1 MNVGHRLDQPASSAG
16 RTESVKAGASGG
28 RPQGILLG
36 VEAAGWDL
44 GHAAVVT
51 AAALVAAG
59 IVIVVVHLVVRRV
72 GRRDPV
78 LASLTDRA
86 RYPFRALTVVV
97 ALLVARPEEG
107 APPETADRIRH
118 TLVLLL
124 IGVGAWLLA
133 RLALVAQEAAL
144 RRSDV
149 SVPDN
154 LRSRRL
160 HTQVILL
167 RRITVA
173 VIAVTAVAAMLL
185 TFASVR
191 TIGASLLASAGVV
204 GIVVGLAAQTTLSNV
219 FAGLQLAFSDEL
231 RLDDVV
237 VVEQEWGRIE
247 ELTLTY
253 VVIRLWDERRL
264 VLPTTYFTQTPF
276 QNWTRQESRVIGSV
290 LLYVDY
296 SLPVSP
302 LRRELQRVLEES
314 PLWDRRDW
322 VLQVVDSTPTTMVLR
337 ALMSSAD
344 APSNWDLR
352 CDVREQLL
360 AFLAEHYPDQ
370 LPRIRAEVPAAAV
383 LAVPDSPQDQ
393 PDPGTA

>member
-1 MNVGHRLDQPASSAG
+1 V
-16 RTESVKAGASGG
+16 
-28 RPQGILLG
+28 QGQD
-36 VEAAGWDL
+36 WDL
-44 GHAAVVT
+44 GHAALVT
-51 AAALVAAG
+51 AVALLAAG
-59 IVIVVVHLVVRRV
+59 IVILVVHLVVRRL

-78 LASLTDRA
+78 LASLTGRA
-86 RYPFRALTVVV
+86 ALPFRLLTVIV
-97 ALLVARPEEG
+97 ALLVAQPEQG
-107 APPETADRIRH
+107 AAPETVDRVRH

-133 RLALVAQEAAL
+133 RLALVAQDAAL
-144 RRSDV
+144 RHQDL

-154 LRSRRL
+154 LRVRRL

-237 VVEQEWGRIE
+237 VVEEEWGRIE

-276 QNWTRQESRVIGSV
+276 QNWTRHESRVIGSV
-290 LLYVDY
+290 ILHADY
-296 SLPVSP
+296 SLPVPP
-302 LRRELQRVLEES
+302 LRQELQRVLADS
-314 PLWDRRDW
+314 PLWDRQDW
-322 VLQVVDSTPTTMVLR
+322 VLQVVDTTPTTMVLR

-370 LPRIRAEVPAAAV
+370 LPHIRADVPPAAVVAAPITV
-383 LAVPDSPQDQ
+383 ADGRQDRT
-393 PDPGTA
+393 DPGRS

>member
-1 MNVGHRLDQPASSAG
+1 
-16 RTESVKAGASGG
+16 
-28 RPQGILLG
+28 LG
-36 VEAAGWDL
+36 VEAPGWDL
-44 GHAAVVT
+44 GHAALV
-51 AAALVAAG
+51 AAVALLAAG
-59 IVIVVVHLVVRRV
+59 IVIAVVHLVVRRL

-78 LASLTDRA
+78 LASLTGRA
-86 RYPFRALTVVV
+86 SYPFRALTVIV
-97 ALLVARPEEG
+97 ALLIGRPEEG
-107 APPETADRIRH
+107 ASPETVERFRH

-133 RLALVAQEAAL
+133 RLALVVQDAAL
-144 RRSDV
+144 RHQDLST
-149 SVPDN
+149 PDN
-154 LRSRRL
+154 LRVRRL
-160 HTQVILL
+160 YTQVILL

-276 QNWTRQESRVIGSV
+276 QNWTRHESRVIGSV
-290 LLYVDY
+290 LLYADY
-296 SLPVSP
+296 SLPVDP

-314 PLWDRRDW
+314 ALWDRRDW
-322 VLQVVDSTPTTMVLR
+322 VLQVVDTTPTTMVLR

-352 CDVREQLL
+352 CDVRERLL

-370 LPRIRAEVPAAAV
+370 LPRIRAEVPAAAIV
-383 LAVPDSPQDQ
+383 AAPDGQPRDQ
-393 PDPGTA
+393 PHPDPGTS

>member
-1 MNVGHRLDQPASSAG
+1 MTPPAATSRSAPI
-16 RTESVKAGASGG
+16 AASGG
-28 RPQGILLG
+28 PPYLPVRACRGCAWAAITGHPVG
-36 VEAAGWDL
+36 VHDPGWDL
-44 GHAAVVT
+44 GHAAFVT
-51 AAALVAAG
+51 ALALVAAG
-59 IVIVVVHLVVRRV
+59 IVILVVHLLSRRL
-72 GRRDPV
+72 GRWDPV
-78 LASLTDRA
+78 LASLAGRA
-86 RYPFRALTVVV
+86 RYAFRALTVIV
-97 ALLVARPEEG
+97 ALLIARPEEG
-107 APPETADRIRH
+107 ASPESVDRFRH
-118 TLVLLL
+118 TMVLLL

-133 RLALVAQEAAL
+133 WLALVAQEAAL
-144 RRSDV
+144 RHQDL

-154 LRSRRL
+154 LRVRRL

-191 TIGASLLASAGVV
+191 AIGASLLASAGVV

-276 QNWTRQESRVIGSV
+276 QNWTRHESRVIGSV
-290 LLYVDY
+290 IVYADY
-296 SLPVSP
+296 SLPVGP
-302 LRRELQRVLEES
+302 LRQELQRVLENS
-314 PLWDRRDW
+314 PLWDRREW
-322 VLQVVDSTPTTMVLR
+322 VLQVVDTTPTTMVLR
-337 ALMSSAD
+337 ALKVGA
-344 APSNWDLR
+344 
-352 CDVREQLL
+352 
-360 AFLAEHYPDQ
+360 
-370 LPRIRAEVPAAAV
+370 
-383 LAVPDSPQDQ
+383 
-393 PDPGTA
+393 

>member
-1 MNVGHRLDQPASSAG
+1 MEAS
-16 RTESVKAGASGG
+16 
-28 RPQGILLG
+28 
-36 VEAAGWDL
+36 GWDL
-44 GHAAVVT
+44 KHAALVT
-51 AAALVAAG
+51 AVALVAAG
-59 IVIVVVHLVVRRV
+59 VVILIVHLLARRV
-72 GRRDPV
+72 GRWDPV
-78 LASLTDRA
+78 LASLAGRA

-97 ALLVARPEEG
+97 ALLVAQPEQG
-107 APPETADRIRH
+107 ASPETADRFRH
-118 TLVLLL
+118 TMVLLL
-124 IGVGAWLLA
+124 IAVGAWLLA

-144 RRSDV
+144 RHQDL

-154 LRSRRL
+154 LRVRRL

-185 TFASVR
+185 TFAPVR
-191 TIGASLLASAGVV
+191 AIGASLLASAGVV

-237 VVEQEWGRIE
+237 VVEQEWGKIE

-276 QNWTRQESRVIGSV
+276 QNWTRHESRVIGSV
-290 LLYVDY
+290 VLHADY
-296 SLPVSP
+296 SLPVDP
-302 LRRELQRVLEES
+302 LRHELQRVLEDS
-314 PLWDRRDW
+314 PLWDRREW
-322 VLQVVDSTPTTMVLR
+322 VLQVVDTTPTTMVVR

-352 CDVREQLL
+352 CDVRERLL

-370 LPRIRAEVPAAAV
+370 LPRIRADVPPAAV
-383 LAVPDSPQDQ
+383 LAAPTAAADGRLNAQPQDRT
-393 PDPGTA
+393 DPGRT

>member
-1 MNVGHRLDQPASSAG
+1 V
-16 RTESVKAGASGG
+16 V
-28 RPQGILLG
+28 
-36 VEAAGWDL
+36 VEAPGWNL
-44 GHAAVVT
+44 GHAALVT
-51 AAALVAAG
+51 AVALLAAG
-59 IVIVVVHLVVRRV
+59 LVILIVHLPVRRV
-72 GRRDPV
+72 RRRDPV
-78 LASLTDRA
+78 LASLAGRA
-86 RYPFRALTVVV
+86 RYQFRALTVIV
-97 ALLVARPEEG
+97 ALLVARPEQG
-107 APPETADRIRH
+107 AAPETVDRIRH
-118 TLVLLL
+118 GLVLLL
-124 IGVGAWLLA
+124 IGVGGWLLA

-144 RRSDV
+144 RRYDL

-154 LRSRRL
+154 LRVRRL
-160 HTQVILL
+160 YTQVILL

-173 VIAVTAVAAMLL
+173 VIVVTAVAAMLL

-191 TIGASLLASAGVV
+191 TIGASLLASAGVL

-237 VVEQEWGRIE
+237 VVEEEWGRVE

-253 VVIRLWDERRL
+253 VVIRVWDERRL

-276 QNWTRQESRVIGSV
+276 QNWTRHEARVVGSV
-290 LLYVDY
+290 ILYADY
-296 SLPVSP
+296 SLPVDP

-322 VLQVVDSTPTTMVLR
+322 VLQVVDTTPTTMVLR

-360 AFLAEHYPDQ
+360 AFLAEHYPDR
-370 LPRIRAEVPAAAV
+370 LPRVRAELPAAAV
-383 LAVPDSPQDQ
+383 VASPDGSANP
-393 PDPGTA
+393 T

>member
-1 MNVGHRLDQPASSAG
+1 VDEP
-16 RTESVKAGASGG
+16 
-28 RPQGILLG
+28 
-36 VEAAGWDL
+36 GWHL
-44 GHAAVVT
+44 GHAAFVT
-51 AAALVAAG
+51 AAALVAAAL
-59 IVIVVVHLVVRRV
+59 VILVVHLLVRPVR
-72 GRRDPV
+72 RRDPV
-78 LASLTDRA
+78 LGSLAGRA
-86 RYPFRALTVVV
+86 RYQFRALTVVV
-97 ALLVARPEEG
+97 ALLVARPENG
-107 APPETADRIRH
+107 AQPETVERVRH
-118 TLVLLL
+118 ALVLLL
-124 IGVGAWLLA
+124 IAAGAWLLA
-133 RLALVAQEAAL
+133 RLALVGQEAAL
-144 RRSDV
+144 RRYDL

-154 LRSRRL
+154 LRVRRL
-160 HTQVILL
+160 HTQVILI

-173 VIAVTAVAAMLL
+173 AVAVTAVAAMLL

-191 TIGASLLASAGVV
+191 TIGASLLASAGVL

-237 VVEQEWGRIE
+237 VVQEEWGRIE

-276 QNWTRQESRVIGSV
+276 QNWTRHEARVVGTVI
-290 LLYVDY
+290 LHADY
-296 SLPVSP
+296 SLPVEP
-302 LRRELQRVLEES
+302 LRQELQRVLEDS

-322 VLQVVDSTPTTMVLR
+322 VLQVVDTTPATMVLR

-370 LPRIRAEVPAAAV
+370 LPKVRAEIPATATPA
-383 LAVPDSPQDQ
+383 PDCATPRADR
-393 PDPGTA
+393 PGP

>member
-1 MNVGHRLDQPASSAG
+1 VHDP
-16 RTESVKAGASGG
+16 
-28 RPQGILLG
+28 
-36 VEAAGWDL
+36 GWDL
-44 GHAAVVT
+44 GHAAFVT
-51 AAALVAAG
+51 ALALVAAG
-59 IVIVVVHLVVRRV
+59 IVILVVHLLSRRL

-78 LASLTDRA
+78 LASLAGRA
-86 RYPFRALTVVV
+86 RYAFRALTVIV
-97 ALLVARPEEG
+97 ALLIARPEEG
-107 APPETADRIRH
+107 ASPETVDRFRH
-118 TLVLLL
+118 TMVLLL

-133 RLALVAQEAAL
+133 WLALVAQEAAL
-144 RRSDV
+144 RHQDL

-154 LRSRRL
+154 LRVRRL

-191 TIGASLLASAGVV
+191 AIGASLLASAGVV

-276 QNWTRQESRVIGSV
+276 QNWTRHESRVIGSV
-290 LLYVDY
+290 IVYADY
-296 SLPVSP
+296 SLPVAP
-302 LRRELQRVLEES
+302 LRQELQRVLENS
-314 PLWDRRDW
+314 PLWDQREW
-322 VLQVVDSTPTTMVLR
+322 VLQVVDTTPTTMVLR

-352 CDVREQLL
+352 CDVRERLL

-370 LPRIRAEVPAAAV
+370 LPRIRADIPAAAV
-383 LAVPDSPQDQ
+383 FAAPDGRPDDRPRDQ
-393 PDPGTA
+393 PLDQTRSDPGSA

>member
-1 MNVGHRLDQPASSAG
+1 VDEP
-16 RTESVKAGASGG
+16 
-28 RPQGILLG
+28 
-36 VEAAGWDL
+36 GWHL
-44 GHAAVVT
+44 CHAALVT

-59 IVIVVVHLVVRRV
+59 LVILFVHLLVRPVR
-72 GRRDPV
+72 RRDPV
-78 LASLTDRA
+78 LGSLAGRA
-86 RYPFRALTVVV
+86 RYPFRALTVLV
-97 ALLVARPEEG
+97 ALLVARPEQG
-107 APPETADRIRH
+107 AQPETVDRVRH
-118 TLVLLL
+118 TIVLLV
-124 IGVGAWLLA
+124 IAVGAWLLA

-144 RRSDV
+144 RRYDV

-154 LRSRRL
+154 LRIRRL
-160 HTQVILL
+160 YTQVILI

-173 VIAVTAVAAMLL
+173 AIAVTAIAAMLL

-204 GIVVGLAAQTTLSNV
+204 GVVVGLAAQTTLSNV

-237 VVEQEWGRIE
+237 VVEEEWGRIE

-276 QNWTRQESRVIGSV
+276 QNWTRHEARVVGSV
-290 LLYVDY
+290 ILHVDY
-296 SLPVSP
+296 SLPVDP
-302 LRRELQRVLEES
+302 LRAELQRVLEES

-322 VLQVVDSTPTTMVLR
+322 VLQVVDTTPTTMVLR

-344 APSNWDLR
+344 AASNWDLR
-352 CDVREQLL
+352 CDVRERLL
-360 AFLAEHYPDQ
+360 GFLAEHYPDR
-370 LPRIRAEVPAAAV
+370 LPRVRAEVPAAAIV
-383 LAVPDSPQDQ
+383 AAPDTGPDGTRADRAPEARPPRAGRAGSP
-393 PDPGTA
+393 

>member
-1 MNVGHRLDQPASSAG
+1 M
-16 RTESVKAGASGG
+16 
-28 RPQGILLG
+28 LLV
-36 VEAAGWDL
+36 VEAPGWHL
-44 GHAAVVT
+44 GHAALVT
-51 AAALVAAG
+51 AVALVAAALVIA
-59 IVIVVVHLVVRRV
+59 VVHLLVRRV
-72 GRRDPV
+72 RRRDPV
-78 LASLTDRA
+78 LASLAGRA
-86 RYPFRALTVVV
+86 RYPFRALAVLV
-97 ALLVARPEEG
+97 ALLVARPEDG
-107 APPETADRIRH
+107 AQPETVDRVRH
-118 TLVLLL
+118 VLVLLL
-124 IGVGAWLLA
+124 IAVGAWLLA

-144 RRSDV
+144 RRHDL

-154 LRSRRL
+154 LRVRRL

-191 TIGASLLASAGVV
+191 TIGASLLASAGVL

-237 VVEQEWGRIE
+237 VVEEEWGRIE

-264 VLPTTYFTQTPF
+264 VLPATYFTQTPF
-276 QNWTRQESRVIGSV
+276 QNWTRHEARVLGSV
-290 LLYVDY
+290 VLYADY
-296 SLPVSP
+296 SLPVDP
-302 LRRELQRVLEES
+302 LRQELHRVLEES

-322 VLQVVDSTPTTMVLR
+322 VLQVVETTPTTMVLR

-352 CDVREQLL
+352 CDVRERLL
-360 AFLAEHYPDQ
+360 AFLAAHYPDR
-370 LPRIRAEVPAAAV
+370 LPRVRAEIPAAAA
-383 LAVPDSPQDQ
+383 LTGPAGSTTLTSASPG
-393 PDPGTA
+393 PSGTDRASRLGRDGDLDR

>member
-1 MNVGHRLDQPASSAG
+1 MEGS
-16 RTESVKAGASGG
+16 
-28 RPQGILLG
+28 
-36 VEAAGWDL
+36 GWDL
-44 GHAAVVT
+44 GHAALVT
-51 AAALVAAG
+51 AVALAAAG
-59 IVIVVVHLVVRRV
+59 IVIVAVHFGVRRL
-72 GRRDPV
+72 GRRDQV
-78 LASLTDRA
+78 LASLAGRA
-86 RYPFRALTVVV
+86 RYPFRVLTIVV
-97 ALLVARPEEG
+97 ALLIARPEEG
-107 APPETADRIRH
+107 ASPETVDRVRH
-118 TLVLLL
+118 VGLLLL

-133 RLALVAQEAAL
+133 RLTLVAQDAAL
-144 RRSDV
+144 RRQDL

-154 LRSRRL
+154 LRVRRL
-160 HTQVILL
+160 YTQVILL

-173 VIAVTAVAAMLL
+173 VIAVAAIAAMLL

-191 TIGASLLASAGVV
+191 AIGASLLASAGVV
-204 GIVVGLAAQTTLSNV
+204 GIIVGLAAQTTLSNV

-237 VVEQEWGRIE
+237 VVQEEWGRIE

-276 QNWTRQESRVIGSV
+276 QNWTRHESRVIGSV
-290 LLYVDY
+290 VLHADY

-302 LRRELQRVLEES
+302 LRQELRRVLEDS
-314 PLWDRRDW
+314 PLWDRQDW
-322 VLQVVDSTPTTMVLR
+322 VLQVVDTTPTTMVLR

-360 AFLAEHYPDQ
+360 AFLAEHYPEQ
-370 LPRIRAEVPAAAV
+370 LPRIRAEIPAAAIV
-383 LAVPDSPQDQ
+383 AAPDGRPRGQSDR
-393 PDPGTA
+393 DPS

>member
-1 MNVGHRLDQPASSAG
+1 V
-16 RTESVKAGASGG
+16 
-28 RPQGILLG
+28 G
-36 VEAAGWDL
+36 VEVPGWDL
-44 GHAAVVT
+44 GHAAFVT
-51 AAALVAAG
+51 AAALLAAG
-59 IVIVVVHLVVRRV
+59 IVILIVHLVARRVRRW
-72 GRRDPV
+72 DPV
-78 LASLTDRA
+78 LASLAGRA
-86 RYPFRALTVVV
+86 RYPFRALTVIV

-107 APPETADRIRH
+107 ASPETADRVRH

-144 RRSDV
+144 RHQDL

-154 LRSRRL
+154 LRVRRL

-237 VVEQEWGRIE
+237 VVQEEWGRIE

-276 QNWTRQESRVIGSV
+276 QNWTRHESRVIGSV
-290 LLYVDY
+290 LLHVDY
-296 SLPVSP
+296 SLPVDP
-302 LRRELQRVLEES
+302 LRGELQRVLEES
-314 PLWDRRDW
+314 PLWDRREW
-322 VLQVVDSTPTTMVLR
+322 VLQVVDTTPTTMVLR

-352 CDVREQLL
+352 CDVRERLL
-360 AFLAEHYPDQ
+360 AFLAEHYPEQ
-370 LPRIRAEVPAAAV
+370 LPRIRADVPPAAIVA
-383 LAVPDSPQDQ
+383 ASDGRAQDQ
-393 PDPGTA
+393 AGDQARDLHRPDPGRA

>member
-1 MNVGHRLDQPASSAG
+1 VDDP
-16 RTESVKAGASGG
+16 
-28 RPQGILLG
+28 
-36 VEAAGWDL
+36 GWDL
-44 GHAAVVT
+44 GHAAFVT
-51 AAALVAAG
+51 ALALVAAG
-59 IVIVVVHLVVRRV
+59 IVILVVHLLSRRL
-72 GRRDPV
+72 GRWDPV
-78 LASLTDRA
+78 LASLAGRA
-86 RYPFRALTVVV
+86 RYAFRALTVIV
-97 ALLVARPEEG
+97 ALLIARPEEG
-107 APPETADRIRH
+107 ASPESVDRFRH
-118 TLVLLL
+118 TMVLLL

-133 RLALVAQEAAL
+133 WLALVAQEAAL
-144 RRSDV
+144 RHQDL

-154 LRSRRL
+154 LRVRRL

-191 TIGASLLASAGVV
+191 AIGASLLASAGVV

-276 QNWTRQESRVIGSV
+276 QNWTRHESRVIGSV
-290 LLYVDY
+290 IVYADY
-296 SLPVSP
+296 SLPVGP
-302 LRRELQRVLEES
+302 LRQELQRVLENS
-314 PLWDRRDW
+314 PLWDRREW
-322 VLQVVDSTPTTMVLR
+322 VLQVVDTTPTTMVLR

-352 CDVREQLL
+352 CDVRERLL

-370 LPRIRAEVPAAAV
+370 LPRIRADIPAPAVFAA
-383 LAVPDSPQDQ
+383 PDGRPQDRPRDQ
-393 PDPGTA
+393 PLDQTRSDPGPA

>member
-1 MNVGHRLDQPASSAG
+1 
-16 RTESVKAGASGG
+16 
-28 RPQGILLG
+28 LG
-36 VEAAGWDL
+36 VEAPGWDL
-44 GHAAVVT
+44 GHAALV
-51 AAALVAAG
+51 AAVALLAAG
-59 IVIVVVHLVVRRV
+59 IVIAVVHLVVRRL

-78 LASLTDRA
+78 LASLTGRA
-86 RYPFRALTVVV
+86 SYPFRALTVIV
-97 ALLVARPEEG
+97 ALLIGRPEEG
-107 APPETADRIRH
+107 ASPETVERFRH

-133 RLALVAQEAAL
+133 RLVLVAQDAAL
-144 RRSDV
+144 RHQDLST
-149 SVPDN
+149 PDN
-154 LRSRRL
+154 LRVRRL
-160 HTQVILL
+160 YTQVILL

-276 QNWTRQESRVIGSV
+276 QNWTRHESRVIGSV
-290 LLYVDY
+290 LLYADY
-296 SLPVSP
+296 SLPVDP

-314 PLWDRRDW
+314 ALWDRRDW
-322 VLQVVDSTPTTMVLR
+322 VLQVVDTTPTTMVLR

-352 CDVREQLL
+352 CDVRERLL

-370 LPRIRAEVPAAAV
+370 LPRIRAEIPAAAI
-383 LAVPDSPQDQ
+383 LAAPDGQPQDQ
-393 PDPGTA
+393 PHPDPGTS